1 MKRLRAAVL
10 AVVMLFAVVA
20 CGSSETSG
28 GSSGG
33 SDDSK
38 SSTTTQDDEKTD
50 AADAPSKADLDAFT
64 TAVEQQVKKQYGTFN
79 GVYSKISVDP
89 VYPSGIE
96 YVYDYAKPVDAK
108 AAAQAIAKSAATLKT
123 SFDTQIAPE
132 LESKGFSDPS
142 AKFTYRNPDGTVIWT
157 RTFSK
162 S

>member
-1 MKRLRAAVL
+1 MKRLRAAAL
-10 AVVMLFAVVA
+10 SVVMLFAVVA
-20 CGSSETSG
+20 CGSSEP
-28 GSSGG
+28 SGG
-33 SDDSK
+33 SDETK
-38 SSTTTQDDEKTD
+38 SATTTKDDEQAD
-50 AADAPSKADLDAFT
+50 AADAPSKEDLDAFT

-96 YVYDYAKPVDAK
+96 YVYDYAKPVDAQ
-108 AAAQAIAKSAATLKT
+108 AAAKQIAASAATLKT